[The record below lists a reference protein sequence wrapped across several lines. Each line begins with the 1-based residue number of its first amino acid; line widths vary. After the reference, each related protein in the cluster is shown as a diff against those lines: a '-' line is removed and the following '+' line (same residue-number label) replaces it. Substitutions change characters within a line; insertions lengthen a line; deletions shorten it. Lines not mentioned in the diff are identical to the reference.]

1 MRAVK
6 YLTGPINGRTMKQ
19 DLVFQ
24 NDEGEFLKLCVDVTV
39 YWKGTVFGR
48 VQGVLDFYAQA
59 LSVIRNDVKYYVT
72 ETMEGARKIR
82 GNTFESVPFWFA
94 EGTKKRGLYIFI
106 LEGGEKADTISDVG
120 FYLHADE
127 EVEDKCGALRL
138 ILPVSYVE
146 HPQKLVEIA
155 KSLVRNL
162 DFQSGHAGFAVNWH
176 PTADSADDAL
186 SVFPTI
192 ARRYPGI
199 DLSDINMT
207 LYAIRSAGGA
217 GIKCIN
223 WLTLLGSELTMAIGG
238 IAALNAQLPSD
249 CPVHPLG
256 KGGCLIQAGERP
268 DVGDRN
274 LNAFLPSYGAVGR
287 LMAPLRLTN
296 HPEFI
301 GSTSIAPDEDLT
313 AEWLARFD

>member
-1 MRAVK
+1 
-6 YLTGPINGRTMKQ
+6 MKQ
-19 DLVFQ
+19 DLVFK
-24 NDEGEFLKLCVDVTV
+24 NDEGEFLKLCIDVTV
-39 YWKGTVFGR
+39 YWQGSVFDR
-48 VQGVLDFYAQA
+48 VHGVLDFYAQA

-72 ETMEGARKIR
+72 ETMEGARKIKD
-82 GNTFESVPFWFA
+82 NTFELVPFWFA
-94 EGTKKRGLYIFI
+94 QSKKKRGLYIFI

-127 EVEDKCGALRL
+127 EGEGKCGALRL
-138 ILPVSYVE
+138 ILPVSCVD
-146 HPQKLVEIA
+146 HPQKFVEIA

-162 DFQSGHAGFAVNWH
+162 DFQSGHAGFAINWH

-199 DLSDINMT
+199 DLSDLNMT
-207 LYAIRSAGGA
+207 LYAIRDARQP

-223 WLTLLGSELTMAIGG
+223 WLTLLGSDLTMAAGG
-238 IAALNAQLPSD
+238 IEALRAQLPSD
-249 CPVHPLG
+249 CPIYPLE

-268 DVGDRN
+268 DVGDKN
-274 LNAFLPSYGAVGR
+274 LNAILPSYGAVGH
-287 LMAPLRLTN
+287 LLAPLRFAN

-301 GSTSIAPDEDLT
+301 GSTSAVPDEDLT
-313 AEWLARFD
+313 AEWLSRFD